1 MNNAGICILSEFMCF
16 PSISINRFCSDMM
29 DVEFA
34 ILFIGKRSLHNLYGS
49 LFVHHKNFGLKNIDS
64 LYGNRCQNFG
74 CDYKYFIKIGKQYS
88 ILLECLGIV

>member
-64 LYGNRCQNFG
+64 LYGNPCHSFCVVIIN
-74 CDYKYFIKIGKQYS
+74 
-88 ILLECLGIV
+88 ILLRLESNIPYCWSV